1 MRTRWPVSGSVSVR
15 LKLQL
20 WVARW
25 LPALS
30 VPKTQSTTLTC
41 GLASVAEVREDPRYG
56 VQTPLLVLL
65 SAHRLA
71 RAAGPPAGVQE
82 RRDPRVTARGRGL
95 APTGHP
101 AATLWV
107 PVIRFMS
114 CDLRIL
120 MDQPAESIPSGNPSS
135 RRDDRWFGGPKRWGL
150 PQGAGRAVAVV
161 MVGVLG
167 QHPPQLS
174 AADDQHP
181 VQQLPPD
188 GAHPPLGVGVRPRRP
203 HRRAQHP
210 DPLGREDRVEC

>member
-95 APTGHP
+95 APTGRP
-101 AATLWV
+101 AATLLAGPGHRFGIDSA
-107 PVIRFMS
+107 PVGAS
-114 CDLRIL
+114 
-120 MDQPAESIPSGNPSS
+120 STPSV
-135 RRDDRWFGGPKRWGL
+135 RDARDV
-150 PQGAGRAVAVV
+150 AAVAPRPDQAP
-161 MVGVLG
+161 LDET
-167 QHPPQLS
+167 PPPGWATVDT
-174 AADDQHP
+174 AAAAAVD
-181 VQQLPPD
+181 
-188 GAHPPLGVGVRPRRP
+188 
-203 HRRAQHP
+203 
-210 DPLGREDRVEC
+210 